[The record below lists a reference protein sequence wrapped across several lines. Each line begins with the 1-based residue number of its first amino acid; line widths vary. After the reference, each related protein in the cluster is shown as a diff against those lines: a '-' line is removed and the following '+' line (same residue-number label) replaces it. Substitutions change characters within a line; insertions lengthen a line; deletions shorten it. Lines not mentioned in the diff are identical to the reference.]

1 MEERE
6 SVLRIGCHPIP
17 THFNRACIKFHRMYP
32 QYTIDLSYF
41 SASFPFSY
49 SYLDQGHL
57 DMIKIGMISESSGA
71 DYICDNYITDRL
83 CCIVQPNVMA
93 NIHEV
98 SLRNLAG
105 MTIHLDHVPYAYE
118 QELENINMDQNLC
131 IRFRNDISDI
141 YQVYQAL
148 EDNERYICS

>member
-1 MEERE
+1 
-6 SVLRIGCHPIP
+6 
-17 THFNRACIKFHRMYP
+17 
-32 QYTIDLSYF
+32 
-41 SASFPFSY
+41 
-49 SYLDQGHL
+49 
-57 DMIKIGMISESSGA
+57 MIKIGMTSESPGA

-98 SLRNLAG
+98 SLRDLTG
-105 MTIHLDHVPYAYE
+105 MTIHLDHMAYAYE
-118 QELENINMDQNLC
+118 QELENINLDQKLG

-148 EDNERYICS
+148 EDNEGYICSWPYDDFFRTAHILQLKYNIFQRHCLIYRKKLPSLQLSLIWFIPFIRNPNNRKI